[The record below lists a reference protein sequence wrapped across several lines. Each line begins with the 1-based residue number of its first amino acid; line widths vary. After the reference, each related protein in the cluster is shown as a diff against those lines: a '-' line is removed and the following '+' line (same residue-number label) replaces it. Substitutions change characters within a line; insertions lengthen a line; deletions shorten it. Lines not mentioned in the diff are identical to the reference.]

1 MRKTQVIDTKSLI
14 LTRDL
19 LGRDVCVPM
28 PGYTFVNGAD
38 RFVIERENY
47 EESGRIRQRV
57 VGHWE
62 TDRVIRRDVIPRKTW
77 EAALEIP
84 KAYLKPAGL

>member
-1 MRKTQVIDTKSLI
+1 MRKVQVIDTRSLI

-19 LGRDVCVPM
+19 LGRDVCVPVA
-28 PGYTFVNGAD
+28 GYKFVNGAN

-47 EESGRIRQRV
+47 EEKGKMKQRI

-62 TDRVIRRDVIPRKTW
+62 TDRVIRREVIPRKTW

-84 KAYLKPAGL
+84 KAYLKPVGL

>member
-1 MRKTQVIDTKSLI
+1 MRKVQVIDTRSLI
-14 LTRDL
+14 LTRDQ
-19 LGRDVCVPM
+19 LGRDVCVPVA
-28 PGYTFVNGAD
+28 GYKFVNGAD
-38 RFVIERENY
+38 RFVIETEHY
-47 EESGRIRQRV
+47 EEGGKMKQRI

-77 EAALEIP
+77 EAVLEIP